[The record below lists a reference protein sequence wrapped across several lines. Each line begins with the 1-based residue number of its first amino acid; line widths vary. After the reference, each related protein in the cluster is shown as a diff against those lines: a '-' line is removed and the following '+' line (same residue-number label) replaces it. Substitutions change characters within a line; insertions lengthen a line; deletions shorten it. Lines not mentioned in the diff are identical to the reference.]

1 MNTTTTT
8 TAAPT
13 FQLTPPEVITPVQP
27 VQAVEAVVG
36 HLDTESLGAQAAG
49 QRSGQPDLVLHQQH
63 SHGVQCRRSNLAI
76 H

>member
-27 VQAVEAVVG
+27 VQAVEAVPLKAEVA
-36 HLDTESLGAQAAG
+36 DKV
-49 QRSGQPDLVLHQQH
+49 D
-63 SHGVQCRRSNLAI
+63 
-76 H
+76 